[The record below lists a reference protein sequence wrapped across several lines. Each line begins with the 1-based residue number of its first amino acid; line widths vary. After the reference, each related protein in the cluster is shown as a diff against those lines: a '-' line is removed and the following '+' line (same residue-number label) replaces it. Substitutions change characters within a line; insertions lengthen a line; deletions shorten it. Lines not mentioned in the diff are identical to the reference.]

1 MSPVHIVAISD
12 DGFMVPYLVMLTSAK
27 SNKLPTSHYKIHF
40 ICDHVSPYYR
50 RKLLDLAA
58 PDFEIVLYDGDTS
71 AYSNVEINLHVTPA
85 TFLKIHI
92 PEILSDVEKVLHV
105 DGDVIV
111 QKDLSELYQ
120 RELCGKTLGVVRS
133 MTMELGGFMERR
145 GIDRGFN
152 AGIMLMDLSRMR
164 AANATAILAEKL
176 LSLPKEWSLL
186 EQDCLNSVYYE
197 DALYLPPRYNCFLF
211 SFIRNKYTIEQV
223 NNYYGTTYSSFEE
236 MNDDAVMI
244 HLAGTPGIRPWQAS
258 NGLMWASWQR
268 YYEMSPVSE
277 VHLNRRLMFTPLDF
291 ETLDARYIG
300 HPRFDGVA
308 DAVWKVRKA
317 HEDSTRVQGIVNDSL
332 RNRVSELKRGQEL
345 QNTRHQN
352 ITNKLTNLEKN
363 LDVHQLRHER
373 VQKQVSAQQSQISE
387 QKVHHLRL
395 AKEVQTLQY
404 EVSVQEIRARREV
417 DEAMGKLRSEV
428 EVRLV
433 QDSKDQ
439 KTRND
444 NLKRSMVSKEF
455 FDAKVAALCPEQ
467 AFLLEVYEVVIAR
480 MKRRDRRLKWLSL
493 CSFGKKKNEY
503 QEERRQLKKTIRRVC
518 DKLSAMQQK
527 GLR

>member
-1 MSPVHIVAISD
+1 MFPVHIVAISD

-27 SNKLPTSHYKIHF
+27 SNKLPTSHYRIHF
-40 ICDHVSPYYR
+40 ICDHVSSYYR
-50 RKLLDLAA
+50 RKLLELTS

-71 AYSNVEINLHVTPA
+71 AYCSVEINLHVTPA

-92 PEILSDVEKVLHV
+92 PEILSDVDKVLHI

-186 EQDCLNSVYYE
+186 EQDCLNVVYYE

-211 SFIRNKYTIEQV
+211 SFIRNNYTIEQV
-223 NNYYGTTYSSFEE
+223 NSYYGTSYSSFEE

-244 HLAGTPGIRPWQAS
+244 HLAGTPGIRPWQSS
-258 NGLMWASWQR
+258 NGVMWASWQR

-277 VHLNRRLMFTPLDF
+277 VHLNRRLMFTPSDF
-291 ETLDARYIG
+291 ETLDARYIV
-300 HPRFDGVA
+300 HSQFNRVA
-308 DAVWKVRKA
+308 DVVWKERKA
-317 HEDSTRVQGIVNDSL
+317 LEDTTRAQVIVNDSL
-332 RNRVSELKRGQEL
+332 RSRVSELKRGYEL
-345 QNTRHQN
+345 LNTRHQN
-352 ITNKLTNLEKN
+352 VTIKLTNLEKTQ
-363 LDVHQLRHER
+363 DVHQLRQER
-373 VQKQVSAQQSQISE
+373 VQNQVSTQQSQISE
-387 QKVHHLRL
+387 QKVQHLRL
-395 AKEVQTLQY
+395 AQEVRALQY
-404 EVSVQEIRARREV
+404 EVSVQEKRAGRVV
-417 DEAMGKLRSEV
+417 DKAIGKLRGEV
-428 EVRLV
+428 AERFRQEASV
-433 QDSKDQ
+433 QKKNREDFETKM
-439 KTRND
+439 T
-444 NLKRSMVSKEF
+444 
-455 FDAKVAALCPEQ
+455 AICPEP

-480 MKRRDRRLKWLSL
+480 MKRRARRLKWLSL
-493 CSFGKKKNEY
+493 LCFGKKKAGY
-503 QEERRQLKKTIRRVC
+503 LEERRQLKKSISRVSA
-518 DKLSAMQQK
+518 KLSAMQQK
-527 GLR
+527 G